1 MDLLTLG
8 YIVASLA
15 ILVELLILTILI
27 KRLKTDKQKPVKAN

>member
-15 ILVELLILTILI
+15 ILVELLILAILI
-27 KRLKTDKQKPVKAN
+27 KRLKADKQKPVKVD

>member
-15 ILVELLILTILI
+15 ILVELLILAILI
-27 KRLKTDKQKPVKAN
+27 KKLKADKQKPVKVN

>member
-15 ILVELLILTILI
+15 ILVELLILAVLI
-27 KRLKTDKQKPVKAN
+27 KRLRADKQKPDKVN

>member
-15 ILVELLILTILI
+15 ILVELLILAILI
-27 KRLKTDKQKPVKAN
+27 KRVNYPDLDSNES

>member
-27 KRLKTDKQKPVKAN
+27 KKLKADKQKSVKVN

>member
-15 ILVELLILTILI
+15 ILVEILSKQEKTISFG
-27 KRLKTDKQKPVKAN
+27 Q